1 MKPVYRASFQLGSA
15 QHLNPLFDE
24 IAIAC
29 VKWAIDRPD
38 VEDDSPLAMSRAET
52 LPRQE
57 IGNNV
62 FLESLLVDDNADRS
76 FCMRFSHRD
85 RDDNYVVWSTELG
98 LLECDD
104 GRLHFSCS
112 NYLGNVDGALVPMRR
127 SPSRPR
133 IVPDLL
139 KRFGGKDKDSL
150 SSVPRVLTDAPQ
162 AIGDFLDLLYNPSR
176 RHPIVYISAANVND
190 QPVIDGNGVASW
202 LAGLA
207 HVFVA
212 QNRFP
217 SLSLR
222 DRLPQHLNCWDGAVR
237 IYWPGFRAMDP
248 PFRHRCWSPLFVR
261 DIERG
266 PGKGFKEYLLGR
278 LSAFAVFN
286 VHNRFVTWNDILAK
300 SRRMAL
306 ARATAQG
313 DFEKMAEEYAKD
325 NDDLREQLA
334 LLHGQMQSQTVALEQ
349 ARNEADSWREAHQ
362 QLRRG
367 TVISSEEELEVPIT
381 SVAEAVERAEKAF
394 TEKLVFSLNNNSEV
408 EKNPFE
414 EPQEVFS
421 AFSFL
426 ATTYRNAKLKTSMCA
441 DFDEAI
447 KNAIESWSYSG
458 RQSPIT
464 LGKYPG
470 WYQCTWNGNRYSIE
484 EHIGTGRNKDP
495 RYTIRVAF
503 AWDSASGKVIIG
515 FIGQH
520 QKDDNT

>member
-1 MKPVYRASFQLGSA
+1 LT
-15 QHLNPLFDE
+15 N
-24 IAIAC
+24 
-29 VKWAIDRPD
+29 
-38 VEDDSPLAMSRAET
+38 
-52 LPRQE
+52 
-57 IGNNV
+57 
-62 FLESLLVDDNADRS
+62 
-76 FCMRFSHRD
+76 
-85 RDDNYVVWSTELG
+85 
-98 LLECDD
+98 
-104 GRLHFSCS
+104 
-112 NYLGNVDGALVPMRR
+112 
-127 SPSRPR
+127 
-133 IVPDLL
+133 
-139 KRFGGKDKDSL
+139 
-150 SSVPRVLTDAPQ
+150 SSQD
-162 AIGDFLDLLYNPSR
+162 IGDFLDLLYNPQR
-176 RHPIVYISAANVND
+176 KHPIVHISAANLND
-190 QPVIDGNGVASW
+190 RPVIDGTGVASW

-212 QNRFP
+212 QDRFP

-248 PFRHRCWSPLFVR
+248 PFRHRFWSPLFVR

-278 LSAFAVFN
+278 ISTFAVFN
-286 VHNRFVTWNDILAK
+286 VHDRFITWNDIQGRN
-300 SRRMAL
+300 RRIVL

-313 DFEKMAEEYAKD
+313 DFEELAQAYADD
-325 NDDLREQLA
+325 NDVLREQLTS
-334 LLHGQMQSQTVALEQ
+334 LREQMQSQTVALEQ
-349 ARNEADSWREAHQ
+349 ARNEADTWREAYQ
-362 QLRRG
+362 QLSRG

-394 TEKLVFSLNNNSEV
+394 TEELVFSLNNNSEV

-426 ATTYRNAKLKTSMCA
+426 ATTYRDAKLKKSTCT

-464 LGKYPG
+464 IGKYPG
-470 WYQCTWNGNRYSIE
+470 WYQCTWKGNRYSIE

-495 RYTIRVAF
+495 RYTIRIAF
-503 AWDSASGKVIIG
+503 AWDATSQKVVIG